1 MVPVRRHRE
10 SFSDRVIGVN
20 TAQQRV
26 TRLCPEPVTR
36 PWPQLALPRRPT
48 WPAPVI
54 HAMATT
60 AATRASPV
68 TPPNP
73 GDGRSPTAGLP
84 GTGAAHRVRAG
95 SLCLSPATPNR
106 PAAVGRL
113 SATPAL
119 STAAAAVAAGFVPA
133 GAAPGERPTKTKR
146 RSRPR
151 PRASADSHKWNTGKW
166 SKDEDAALREGVAVV
181 GARQWKRISVEFLHN
196 QRSDVQCLHR
206 WQKVRAL

>member
-1 MVPVRRHRE
+1 M
-10 SFSDRVIGVN
+10 SSAG
-20 TAQQRV
+20 T
-26 TRLCPEPVTR
+26 
-36 PWPQLALPRRPT
+36 
-48 WPAPVI
+48 
-54 HAMATT
+54 
-60 AATRASPV
+60 TRAGQASPSNASRAV
-68 TPPNP
+68 
-73 GDGRSPTAGLP
+73 SPAAGLP
-84 GTGAAHRVRAG
+84 GTGAARRGRAG
-95 SLCLSPATPNR
+95 SLCLSPATPTR

-113 SATPAL
+113 SGTPAL

-133 GAAPGERPTKTKR
+133 GAAPGDRPVKTKR

-206 WQKVRAL
+206 WQKVRALCRAVGGWP